1 MSFFIRRDGCLVST
15 DEAYA
20 WLEASRAL
28 AEESKYDEAMT
39 QALKALSWFQSTGP
53 SSADDDGLMQCH
65 AGEGASL
72 SQIASI
78 CAACENWKEAARYF
92 QKARDAWMKA
102 WEYEE
107 APLSSVNAEQNTNI
121 TCLNLALA
129 AGYLKKYEESIQIAD
144 GAFSFFAETED
155 INNQIQALMISAGSN
170 AALRNQKMAAE
181 KYRSAL
187 RLAREIGD
195 ARLEKV
201 INSQL
206 KRVLK

>member
-1 MSFFIRRDGCLVST
+1 MSFIRRDGYLVST
-15 DEAYA
+15 DQAYG
-20 WLEASRAL
+20 WLEASQRL
-28 AEESKYDEAMT
+28 ADENKYEEAMSE
-39 QALKALSWFQSTGP
+39 ALKTLSWFQSAGP
-53 SSADDDGLMQCH
+53 SSASEDGLMQCH
-65 AGEGASL
+65 AGEGASF

-102 WEYEE
+102 WGYEE
-107 APLSSVNAEQNTNI
+107 EALGSVNAEQNTNV

-144 GAFSFFAETED
+144 GALSFFAETED

-170 AALRNQKMAAE
+170 AALDNKKTAAE

-195 ARLEKV
+195 ESLEEV
-201 INSQL
+201 INSHL